1 MKTLPEIQARDF
13 HKKQIASVVMNFSS
27 IPWTISF
34 HIGFIWDKN
43 TQVFEKKKQKKND
56 RILVQIL
63 KRKIC
68 FTSYFIL
75 IPVLNVLISVSKRF
89 APY

>member
-1 MKTLPEIQARDF
+1 MKTFPEIQARDF

-43 TQVFEKKKQKKND
+43 TQVFEKKKQKK
-56 RILVQIL
+56 R
-63 KRKIC
+63 
-68 FTSYFIL
+68 
-75 IPVLNVLISVSKRF
+75 
-89 APY
+89 